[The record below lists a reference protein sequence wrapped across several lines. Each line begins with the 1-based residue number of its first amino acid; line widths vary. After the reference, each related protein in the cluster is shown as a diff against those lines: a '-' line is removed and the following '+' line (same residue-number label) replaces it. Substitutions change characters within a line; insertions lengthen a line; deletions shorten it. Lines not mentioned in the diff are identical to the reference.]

1 MEAPP
6 PPPPPPP
13 PAVNVED
20 VLRNA
25 LSTIYFDYD
34 RTELRPEAINALGRA
49 GSVLREYPS
58 VKVMAEGHADERG
71 TSAYNMGLGESR
83 ARVVRDY
90 LVSYG
95 ISADRIQ
102 ITSYGKERPA
112 NPNCNGVEECHAK
125 NRRVEW
131 RILSL

>member
-1 MEAPP
+1 
-6 PPPPPPP
+6 
-13 PAVNVED
+13 VESL
-20 VLRNA
+20 LRNA

-34 RTELRPEAINALGRA
+34 KWDLRSEAINALARA
-49 GSVLREYPS
+49 GSIMREYGS
-58 VKVMAEGHADERG
+58 VRVMAEGHADERG
-71 TSAYNMGLGESR
+71 TSAYNMGLGEKR
-83 ARVVRDY
+83 ASAVRDY

-112 NPNCNGVEECHAK
+112 DPNCGGVEECHAK